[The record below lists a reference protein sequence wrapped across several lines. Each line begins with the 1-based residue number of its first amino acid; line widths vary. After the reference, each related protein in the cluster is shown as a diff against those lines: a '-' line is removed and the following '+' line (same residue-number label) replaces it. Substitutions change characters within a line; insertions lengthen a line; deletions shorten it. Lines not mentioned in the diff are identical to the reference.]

1 MRCSR
6 LNLRLRSI
14 RLLSIDTVSNSLLAC
29 FASGRHYAYLQ
40 THKTHTHTH
49 THRAHKASLLRSM
62 TGLLLLL
69 CNTGPLLQLR
79 TVRPIRTIMD
89 HPAAHLRGCA
99 RARSCSCSSLPS
111 REAPCWCSAFS
122 SVASRIAYG
131 YSAVHRKTILF
142 CLRYTTS
149 SVLCFSACYICSKR
163 LHRQV
168 LRWCFCFCFCFCF
181 WCTCL

>member
-1 MRCSR
+1 MLCFFLDCELQIRNTNSHKRTHGELWCSR

-40 THKTHTHTH
+40 THKTHTH

-99 RARSCSCSSLPS
+99 RARA
-111 REAPCWCSAFS
+111 RARVRAFTRS
-122 SVASRIAYG
+122 
-131 YSAVHRKTILF
+131 T
-142 CLRYTTS
+142 
-149 SVLCFSACYICSKR
+149 VL
-163 LHRQV
+163 V
-168 LRWCFCFCFCFCF
+168 LRVLFS
-181 WCTCL
+181 CL